1 MRLLAGIR
9 PDRPLTLAE
18 HRTVHGPAR
27 LDRDLVE
34 EVTAAGLTG
43 RGGAAFPVARKLEAA
58 ARSRGGAVVVVN
70 AAESEPASAKDET
83 LLRGNPHLVL
93 DGVEA
98 AAAALGTR
106 TAYVWVHRGAEG
118 TKGALAG
125 ALAQRSGTG
134 RSVRVRVV
142 DGPDRYVAG
151 DASAAVRHISGGP
164 ALPAVSPYRTAERGV
179 RGRPTFVAN
188 VETYG
193 HLALLARHGASWF
206 REAGT
211 SAEPGTLL
219 VTVREPSAPPRVVEV
234 TAGTP
239 LLEVLGDR
247 EPAGVLVGGYGG
259 AWLAGDKVAAA
270 RVSRASLAALGG
282 DLGVGL
288 VLTIPPGHC
297 PLAETE
303 RLLWWL
309 ASESTGQCGPC
320 VNGLP
325 ELARRFA
332 EVVRTGSAADVAA
345 VTEMGGLVRG
355 RGACSAP
362 DGAVRLAESA
372 VREFASHVREH
383 EAEGACTGLA
393 VAPLAPLPPR
403 APVSRGEAWR

>member
-1 MRLLAGIR
+1 MRLLAGVR

-18 HRTVHGPAR
+18 HHAVHGPMR
-27 LDRDLVE
+27 LDRDLLD
-34 EVTAAGLTG
+34 EVRAAGLTG
-43 RGGAAFPVARKLEAA
+43 RGGAGFPVARKLETA
-58 ARSRGGAVVVVN
+58 ARSRGRAVVVVN

-83 LLRGNPHLVL
+83 LLRGSPHLVL
-93 DGVEA
+93 DGAEA
-98 AAAALGTR
+98 AATALGTR
-106 TAYVWVHRGAEG
+106 TAYVWVHRGADRMK
-118 TKGALAG
+118 TALDR
-125 ALAQRSGTG
+125 ALAQRPTTL
-134 RSVRVRVV
+134 RSLRVRVV

-151 DASAAVRHISGGP
+151 DASAAVRRISGGP
-164 ALPAVSPYRTAERGV
+164 SLPTVSPYRTAERGV
-179 RGRPTFVAN
+179 HGRPTFVAN

-193 HLALLARHGASWF
+193 HLALLSRHGASWF

-211 SAEPGTLL
+211 DDEPGTLL
-219 VTVREPSAPPRVVEV
+219 VTVREASAPPRVVEV
-234 TAGTP
+234 AAGTP
-239 LLEVLGDR
+239 LTEVLRDR

-259 AWLAGDKVAAA
+259 AWLAADKVSAA
-270 RVSRASLAALGG
+270 RLSRAALSALGG

-288 VLTIPPGHC
+288 VLTIPRDHC

-332 EVVRTGSAADVAA
+332 DVVRRGNDDDVAT
-345 VTEMGGLVRG
+345 VERVGGLVRG

-372 VREFASHVREH
+372 VREFADHVRRH
-383 EAEGACTGLA
+383 AADGACSGAA

-403 APVSRGEAWR
+403 APVSRGELWR